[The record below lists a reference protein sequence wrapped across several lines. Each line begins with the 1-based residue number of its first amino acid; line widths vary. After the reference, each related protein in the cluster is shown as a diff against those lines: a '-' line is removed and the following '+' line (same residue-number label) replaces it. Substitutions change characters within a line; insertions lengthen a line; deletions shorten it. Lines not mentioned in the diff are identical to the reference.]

1 MVITPPY
8 LFKGVDNLAK
18 GPKTKNRKKVDVNEL
33 MAYREAYGKELGT
46 IDYIKMVIGP
56 GLIFAFFA
64 TIVLYT
70 PIVSIVFGVLGLW
83 YGYTFL
89 MPNTIRK
96 EYESESFA
104 QRNKYINNMTQIMT
118 DGNKTVA
125 MAISTAKIRA
135 EGEFRDDLARLEAR
149 IFGADIPT
157 IQDAFDAIA
166 DKYEDDPIFSQY
178 MEQVETSAIEGNANV
193 DTLKDIKGYHNE
205 MKAKQEEFEKLKA
218 GHLSDMKTMMFTIIV
233 FIAALTFSF
242 GFDTYLNAF
251 AHAWAGRI
259 AGGIYLGISLFFL
272 KQFSGFLFD
281 DSVVS
286 TTTVK

>member
-1 MVITPPY
+1 M
-8 LFKGVDNLAK
+8 DNLAK

-33 MAYREAYGKELGT
+33 MAYRAAYGKELGT

-70 PIVSIVFGVLGLW
+70 PIVSILFGALGLW

-89 MPNTIRK
+89 MPNMIRK
-96 EYESESFA
+96 EYEGESFG

-125 MAISTAKIRA
+125 GGLSMAKIRA
-135 EGEFRDDLARLEAR
+135 EGEFRDDLARLEAK

-157 IQDAFDAIA
+157 IQDAFDAIS
-166 DKYEDDPIFSQY
+166 DKYEDDPIFTQY
-178 MEQVETSAIEGNANV
+178 MEQIETSAIEGNTNV

-205 MKAKQEEFEKLKA
+205 MKEKQEEFEKLKA
-218 GHLSDMKTMMFTIIV
+218 GHLSDMKTMMFTILA

-242 GFDTYLNAF
+242 GFDTYVRAF

-259 AGGIYLGISLFFL
+259 SGGIYLAISLFFL

-286 TTTVK
+286 TTTAK